1 MSGPERQEMTDASL
15 VRAVLDGDKR
25 AFTALVDRHSPTCLR
40 FATRML
46 GNRDDAEDALQ
57 ESLIR
62 AYRALGTFDYRA
74 SFQTWLLTILVN
86 QCRTLA
92 ARRARRLRR
101 VIADEDAIASATV
114 DSEAYALEMSLE
126 IGRALDVL
134 DAAHRE
140 AFLLKHVE
148 QLEYDTMAEI
158 TGVGV
163 SALKMRVKRACVK
176 LQAALREVHDVQP

>member
-1 MSGPERQEMTDASL
+1 MTDAAL
-15 VRAVLDGDKR
+15 VRRVLDGDKR
-25 AFTALVDRHSPTCLR
+25 AFTVLVDRHSPTCLR

-46 GNRDDAEDALQ
+46 GNREDAEDALQ

-62 AYRALGTFDYRA
+62 AYRALGSFDHRA
-74 SFQTWLLTILVN
+74 SFRTWLLTILVN

-92 ARRARRLRR
+92 ARRTKRLRR
-101 VIADEDAIASATV
+101 VIVDDE
-114 DSEAYALEMSLE
+114 ALEQASVDHGAEALDINHE
-126 IGRALDVL
+126 IERALDVL
-134 DAAHRE
+134 DALQRE

-163 SALKMRVKRACVK
+163 SALKMRVKRACAK
-176 LQAALREVHDVQP
+176 LQSVLREVYDVRP

>member
-1 MSGPERQEMTDASL
+1 MTDAAL
-15 VRAVLDGDKR
+15 VRLVLDGDRR
-25 AFTALVDRHSPTCLR
+25 AFAILVDRHAPTCLR

-46 GNRDDAEDALQ
+46 GTREDAEDAVQ

-62 AYRALGTFDYRA
+62 AYRALGSFDHRA
-74 SFQTWLLTILVN
+74 SFRTWLLTIVVN

-92 ARRARRLRR
+92 ARRMKRGRYF
-101 VIADEDAIASATV
+101 VADDDALASAAIPDESDAVALSDAI
-114 DSEAYALEMSLE
+114 E
-126 IGRALDVL
+126 RALDVL
-134 DAAHRE
+134 DDAHRE

-163 SALKMRVKRACVK
+163 SALKMRVKRACAK